1 MLVYE
6 TNQAHLADLVWA
18 LLNWFVHV
26 QNYEK
31 KGEGASTVR
40 YWNSLVKEN
49 LTKCEYSNDFKTKEM
64 MLKLYHAFD
73 LNEYKESANHG
84 SSGNG
89 NRLPNDL
96 YRTIIQSG
104 KFQGKTRGELDV
116 QLRNTPECIE
126 GGDSQP
132 EEVEGY
138 EHMDRSELVTAL
150 DELDQNYARL
160 GGDYARLGGD
170 YARLQGDYAR
180 LSEENSAL
188 RERSRLNDVS
198 GGYSVEELK
207 AMPLNKSIPLRPR
220 DELVEFSLNA
230 VTEIDKLETELEQTR
245 NSLFTADS
253 ENEALK
259 LQVCVLKAELRQK
272 EADLRVEGQASQLV
286 SKAGQSS
293 LAAVGA
299 SSSSGTIREQ
309 SSPAAAGAS
318 SSSRTIREQSSP
330 AAAGASSSSGTIREQ
345 SSSAAAGASFSSG
358 TIRERFR
365 SCRPVHK
372 GCNCGQQ
379 YTVGIV
385 TAETSP
391 NVGRKF
397 WKCSNHAFHGNV
409 THFGGF
415 TDGKPGNKKK

>member
-1 MLVYE
+1 M
-6 TNQAHLADLVWA
+6 
-18 LLNWFVHV
+18 
-26 QNYEK
+26 
-31 KGEGASTVR
+31 G
-40 YWNSLVKEN
+40 
-49 LTKCEYSNDFKTKEM
+49 
-64 MLKLYHAFD
+64 
-73 LNEYKESANHG
+73 
-84 SSGNG
+84 
-89 NRLPNDL
+89 
-96 YRTIIQSG
+96 
-104 KFQGKTRGELDV
+104 
-116 QLRNTPECIE
+116 
-126 GGDSQP
+126 
-132 EEVEGY
+132 
-138 EHMDRSELVTAL
+138 DRSELVTAL
-150 DELDQNYARL
+150 DELDQN
-160 GGDYARLGGD
+160 
-170 YARLQGDYAR
+170 YAR

-330 AAAGASSSSGTIREQ
+330 AAAGASSSSRTTREQ

>member
-1 MLVYE
+1 MG
-6 TNQAHLADLVWA
+6 VWA

-160 GGDYARLGGD
+160 GGDYARL
-170 YARLQGDYAR
+170 
-180 LSEENSAL
+180 SEENSAL

-318 SSSRTIREQSSP
+318 
-330 AAAGASSSSGTIREQ
+330 
-345 SSSAAAGASFSSG
+345 FSSG

-415 TDGKPGNKKK
+415 TDR

>member
-160 GGDYARLGGD
+160 GGDYARL
-170 YARLQGDYAR
+170 QGDYAR

-309 SSPAAAGAS
+309 SS
-318 SSSRTIREQSSP
+318 
-330 AAAGASSSSGTIREQ
+330 
-345 SSSAAAGASFSSG
+345 SAAAGASFSSG

>member
-1 MLVYE
+1 M
-6 TNQAHLADLVWA
+6 
-18 LLNWFVHV
+18 
-26 QNYEK
+26 
-31 KGEGASTVR
+31 G
-40 YWNSLVKEN
+40 
-49 LTKCEYSNDFKTKEM
+49 
-64 MLKLYHAFD
+64 
-73 LNEYKESANHG
+73 
-84 SSGNG
+84 
-89 NRLPNDL
+89 
-96 YRTIIQSG
+96 
-104 KFQGKTRGELDV
+104 
-116 QLRNTPECIE
+116 
-126 GGDSQP
+126 
-132 EEVEGY
+132 
-138 EHMDRSELVTAL
+138 DRSELVTAL
-150 DELDQNYARL
+150 DELDQN
-160 GGDYARLGGD
+160 
-170 YARLQGDYAR
+170 YAR

-345 SSSAAAGASFSSG
+345 SSS
-358 TIRERFR
+358 
-365 SCRPVHK
+365 CRPVHK